1 MTSQP
6 KAETQMCVAS
16 HQTCTIKREASNLAE
31 YLNRWQ
37 NTLARGHWRVSTF
50 GQNLDTDWQCN
61 RWTNRGAGKH
71 RGTLG
76 KTRDPGEDKGPWG
89 RQGALGVG
97 NSYAIFRIFWC
108 LFGHR
113 WEVDVINKQR
123 KEQDPSIPS
132 SLLLLNTNHPS
143 ISLSI
148 VHSPP
153 AHSACIHDAP
163 SDATLRHWL
172 VLASIF

>member
-6 KAETQMCVAS
+6 KAETQMCLAS
-16 HQTCTIKREASNLAE
+16 HQTCAVKREASNLAKH
-31 YLNRWQ
+31 LNRRQ

-61 RWTNRGAGKH
+61 RWTNRRAGKH

-76 KTRDPGEDKGPWG
+76 KTRDPGEDKGPGGWG
-89 RQGALGVG
+89 IPILFLEFFGV
-97 NSYAIFRIFWC
+97 FW
-108 LFGHR
+108 HR
-113 WEVDVINKQR
+113 WEIDIINKQR

-148 VHSPP
+148 VRSPL